1 MPTNCKG
8 QHKARARRGLQRGR
22 EWGQGSARV
31 PRRAGHGAG
40 EGPGCTARCAQHSP
54 THPTDHQ
61 PKLGGTG
68 ANHTHVG
75 LTSCGP
81 MVPLPVPGDF
91 RGQRGLTSAGEQ
103 LQNP

>member
-1 MPTNCKG
+1 MAGNGDRGARGSPGGLGTGQAKG
-8 QHKARARRGLQRGR
+8 RDAPPAVPNTAPRTQR
-22 EWGQGSARV
+22 
-31 PRRAGHGAG
+31 
-40 EGPGCTARCAQHSP
+40 
-54 THPTDHQ
+54 TDHQ